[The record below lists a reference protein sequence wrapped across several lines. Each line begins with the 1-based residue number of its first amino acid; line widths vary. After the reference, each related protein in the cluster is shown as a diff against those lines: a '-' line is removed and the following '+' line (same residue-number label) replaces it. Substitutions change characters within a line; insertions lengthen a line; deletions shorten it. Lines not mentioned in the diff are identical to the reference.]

1 MKVGG
6 ACAAPL
12 TITGA
17 VTVAVPR
24 NLRSNRDSEASV
36 QGTIILETMG

>member
-1 MKVGG
+1 M
-6 ACAAPL
+6 ALL

-17 VTVAVPR
+17 VIIAVPR
-24 NLRSNRDSEASV
+24 NLRSNRDNEASA